1 MECMAISYRGNFMKL
16 CIQER
21 EAMVD
26 ALMHDTHPLRM
37 KNLAHWL
44 LEVLQQTDVSTQ
56 LFLRDAFIRENF
68 LVQGHTF
75 FLEQTACSD

>member
-1 MECMAISYRGNFMKL
+1 
-16 CIQER
+16 
-21 EAMVD
+21 
-26 ALMHDTHPLRM
+26 MHDTHPLRM
-37 KNLAHWL
+37 KNLARWL
-44 LEVLQQTDVSTQ
+44 LEVLQQTDVSKQ

>member
-1 MECMAISYRGNFMKL
+1 MKL

-37 KNLAHWL
+37 KNLARWL
-44 LEVLQQTDVSTQ
+44 LEVP
-56 LFLRDAFIRENF
+56 
-68 LVQGHTF
+68 
-75 FLEQTACSD
+75 